1 MDMRD
6 ASLAVMFAAFT
17 ASLSGCGTSSTS
29 ATGDWAGTIDTLTSG
44 QVVVTNTADPLWPA
58 GSGWQVIEEVRIGTM
73 DGTGPDIFGRITS
86 IEVDAAGRVYVL
98 EAQSQELRVFDRDGT
113 HVRTIGRKGGGPGE
127 FTRAVMVKTGP
138 DGNIWVPDPENN
150 RVSAF
155 DTAGTVAFS
164 RPAPGGFIIFPWP
177 GGFDDQGFYYG
188 PVFVPAP
195 DDSDQ
200 GFHIGLAQYDSE
212 LQPVDTLFPPDEPY
226 DLDSRRF
233 AHQSADGSSY
243 MAVRIPFS
251 PIFRWRY
258 EPDGTFWSL
267 ISGEYKIFQ
276 LTPAGDTLRTITR
289 EFEPYPVTDEEV
301 DAALERL
308 EWFTRQGGKVVRSRI
323 PSKKPPTEAFFF
335 DDEGNLWVVRV
346 TTAEDEWKVMDVF
359 DPVGRYLG
367 EVRLPFRLSNERPV
381 VRGAD
386 FWAVTT
392 DEFDVP
398 YVVRA
403 RIVKAGDAVSPTM
416 Q

>member
-1 MDMRD
+1 MSRV
-6 ASLAVMFAAFT
+6 SLAVSFAAL
-17 ASLSGCGTSSTS
+17 AVSLLGCGSSSTS
-29 ATGDWAGTIDTLTSG
+29 GQDDWAGTIDTLPSG
-44 QVVVTNTADPLWPA
+44 QIVVANTAEALWVA
-58 GSGWQVIEEVRIGTM
+58 GSEWQVIEEVRIGTRE
-73 DGTGPDIFGRITS
+73 GTGPDIFGRITS
-86 IEVDAAGRVYVL
+86 IEVDATDRVYVL
-98 EAQSQELRVFDRDGT
+98 EAQSQELRVFDHDGA

-127 FTRAVMVKTGP
+127 FARAVMVRTGP

-155 DTAGTVAFS
+155 DTAGTVVFS
-164 RPAPGGFIIFPWP
+164 RPAPGGFIILPWP
-177 GGFDDQGFYYG
+177 GGFDDQGFYYS
-188 PVFVPAP
+188 PVFVPAA

-233 AHQSADGSSY
+233 ELRSADGSSY
-243 MAVRIPFS
+243 TAARIPFS
-251 PIFRWRY
+251 PTFRWRF
-258 EPDGTFWSL
+258 EPDGTFWGL
-267 ISGEYKIFQ
+267 VSGDYRLFQ
-276 LTPAGDTLRTITR
+276 LNTAGDTLRTISR
-289 EFEPYPVTDEEV
+289 EFEPYPVTDEEI

-308 EWFTRQGGKVVRSRI
+308 DWFTQRGGKVVRSRI

-346 TTAEDEWKVMDVF
+346 TTAEDEWRVMDVF
-359 DPVGRYLG
+359 DPIGRYLG

-392 DEFDVP
+392 DELDVP
-398 YVVRA
+398 YVVRG
-403 RIVKAGDAVSPTM
+403 RIVKSGDDISPTM